1 MCLHLWSVGK
11 EMQSPQYDLTPW
23 WLTLISTQC
32 ITIMYS
38 TMWSILASSVG
49 FCRFFIFFHQFIIVL
64 GRQLEVV
71 QLDWIKILEKKY
83 SFLKLFQGIFVEFYE
98 NSDAVILTGKPA
110 RHQLYTKK
118 TKKVLVVILWCFFL
132 ILIYYANNPYTF
144 Q

>member
-1 MCLHLWSVGK
+1 MVTNSNQH
-11 EMQSPQYDLTPW
+11 T
-23 WLTLISTQC
+23 
-32 ITIMYS
+32 MYNNY
-38 TMWSILASSVG
+38 VFHKDVVNFG
-49 FCRFFIFFHQFIIVL
+49 FFRSFFVAFSFFFRQFIIVL

-98 NSDAVILTGKPA
+98 NSDAICNILTGKPA